1 MFDQYNDKKNQID
14 ENFNIHLRHNIKPMK
29 EGSIIALIY
38 GIFGVIWIAFSDSV
52 LLYFFDDIEVYRKVQ
67 TIKGWLFVFISV
79 MLIYSLVKIRSEL
92 YHKSIKDLQA
102 SYQELETV
110 YEELEAS
117 NQEILIKDTFLEYE
131 KNLNNKI
138 FNNAN
143 VLICIWDQNGVIQKI
158 NPYTEEILG
167 YNKKELVGS
176 KWLDL
181 LNQRDNNFQVEKII
195 KGIEESK
202 FSRNHENELIAKNK
216 NKIQVLWN
224 TININNKDETPLML
238 SIGSDLSIQKKLQS
252 ELDEAMHSDYLT
264 VLQNRSHLYKSV
276 IKAVNKKERFSLVVM
291 DLDNFKY
298 INEKFGHDVGDLL
311 LKYIARELQED
322 IDYPNEVVR
331 LGGDE
336 FSILLYEEDQ
346 EKIRKKVND
355 LLIRLGNTWEINNYK
370 LYFTFS
376 TGVSIYPKDSCNYL
390 EIFRNAEM
398 AMHQV
403 KKSGKHK
410 LLFYN
415 EQLES
420 KSLENIKMANEL
432 EKAISNKSF
441 ELYYQPQLKL
451 SSNKLV
457 GIEALIRWNHME
469 RGFISPGIFIKLAE
483 ETGQIFALEQWVFN
497 EALQQKEIYEKE
509 KGVNEN
515 LEISIN
521 LSSKSLMSGSA
532 FDKIEAIF
540 KSYPIRYS
548 EIIIEITETAVID
561 KIDIAI
567 ERLKRLKNLGVK
579 IALDD
584 FGTGYSSLT
593 YLKRLPIDIV
603 KFDRS
608 FISVIDQSDKDQKIV
623 KSMLNLVDSLGY
635 KVVAEGI
642 ETKEQ
647 LNYLCSNN
655 CDYGQGYLLSRPIRK
670 DQIIKFNIS

>member
-1 MFDQYNDKKNQID
+1 MFDHYNEKKKRID
-14 ENFNIHLRHNIKPMK
+14 ENFNEHLRFNIKPMK

-38 GIFGVIWIAFSDSV
+38 GIFGILWIAFSDTV
-52 LLYFFDDIEVYRKVQ
+52 LLYFYDNIEVYRELQ
-67 TIKGWLFVFISV
+67 TVKGWIFVLISV
-79 MLIYSLVKIRSEL
+79 FLIYSLVKVRSEL
-92 YHKSIKDLQA
+92 YRKSIKDLQD

-117 NQEILIKDTFLEYE
+117 NQEILIKDTYLEYE

-143 VLICIWDQNGVIQKI
+143 VLICIWDHNGVIQEV
-158 NPYTEEILG
+158 NPYTEEVLG
-167 YNKKELVGS
+167 YDKKELIGS
-176 KWLDL
+176 NWLDL
-181 LNQRDNNFQVEKII
+181 LNKRDEGLEIEKII
-195 KGIEESK
+195 KGIDESK
-202 FSRNHENELIAKNK
+202 FARNHENELITKNQ
-216 NKIQVLWN
+216 NKIQILWN
-224 TININNKDETPLML
+224 TININNNNELPLML

-252 ELDEAMHSDYLT
+252 ELDQAMHSDYLT

-276 IKAVNKKERFSLVVM
+276 INAVNKRKNFSLVVM
-291 DLDNFKY
+291 DIDNFKY

-311 LKYIARELQED
+311 LKYIAKKLQALIE
-322 IDYPNEVVR
+322 YPNEVVR

-336 FSILLYEEDQ
+336 FSILLYEDQ
-346 EKIRKKVND
+346 QDVIREKVNEI
-355 LLIRLGNTWEINNYK
+355 LINLGNTWENNNYK

-376 TGVSIYPKDSCNYL
+376 TGISIYPNDSGNYL

-415 EQLES
+415 EQLEN
-420 KSLENIKMANEL
+420 KSLESIKMANEL
-432 EKAISNKSF
+432 EKAINNKSF
-441 ELYYQPQLKL
+441 ELYYQPQLRL
-451 SSNKLV
+451 SSNELIGV
-457 GIEALIRWNHME
+457 EALIRWHHQDK
-469 RGFISPGIFIKLAE
+469 GFISPGVFIKLAE
-483 ETGQIFALEQWVFN
+483 ETGQIYALEKWVFN
-497 EALQQKEIYEKE
+497 EALMQKETYEKE
-509 KGVNEN
+509 KGLNQN

-521 LSSKSLMSGSA
+521 LSSKSLMSEIA
-532 FDKIEAIF
+532 FDNIEEIF
-540 KSYPIRYS
+540 RAYDIKYS
-548 EIIIEITETAVID
+548 EIIVEITETAVID

-567 ERLKRLKNLGVK
+567 QRLQRLRKLGVK

-647 LNYLCSNN
+647 LEYLCNNN
-655 CDYGQGYLLSRPIRK
+655 CDFGQGYLLSKPIRK
-670 DQIIKFNIS
+670 EQIVEFNIS

>member
-1 MFDQYNDKKNQID
+1 
-14 ENFNIHLRHNIKPMK
+14 
-29 EGSIIALIY
+29 
-38 GIFGVIWIAFSDSV
+38 
-52 LLYFFDDIEVYRKVQ
+52 
-67 TIKGWLFVFISV
+67 
-79 MLIYSLVKIRSEL
+79 
-92 YHKSIKDLQA
+92 
-102 SYQELETV
+102 
-110 YEELEAS
+110 
-117 NQEILIKDTFLEYE
+117 
-131 KNLNNKI
+131 
-138 FNNAN
+138 
-143 VLICIWDQNGVIQKI
+143 
-158 NPYTEEILG
+158 
-167 YNKKELVGS
+167 
-176 KWLDL
+176 
-181 LNQRDNNFQVEKII
+181 
-195 KGIEESK
+195 
-202 FSRNHENELIAKNK
+202 
-216 NKIQVLWN
+216 
-224 TININNKDETPLML
+224 
-238 SIGSDLSIQKKLQS
+238 
-252 ELDEAMHSDYLT
+252 
-264 VLQNRSHLYKSV
+264 
-276 IKAVNKKERFSLVVM
+276 M

-311 LKYIARELQED
+311 LKYIAKELQKT
-322 IDYPNEVVR
+322 IDYPNVVVR

-336 FSILLYEEDQ
+336 FSILLYESHQ
-346 EKIRKKVND
+346 ESVRKKVNEI
-355 LLIRLGNTWEINNYK
+355 LTSIGNTWEINNYK

-376 TGVSIYPKDSCNYL
+376 TGVSIYPKDSGNYL

-415 EQLES
+415 EQLET

-432 EKAISNKSF
+432 EKAITNKSF

-457 GIEALIRWNHME
+457 GIEALIRWNHEE

-483 ETGQIFALEQWVFN
+483 ETGQIYVLEQWVFN
-497 EALQQKEIYEKE
+497 EALKQKEIYEKE

-521 LSSKSLMSGSA
+521 LSSKSLMSESA
-532 FDKIEAIF
+532 FDKIEGIF
-540 KSYPIRYS
+540 NSYDINYS
-548 EIIIEITETAVID
+548 EIIVEITETAVID

-567 ERLKRLKNLGVK
+567 QRLKRLRKLGVK

-608 FISVIDQSDKDQKIV
+608 FISVIEQSDKDQKII

-635 KVVAEGI
+635 KVFAEGI

-647 LNYLCSNN
+647 LDYLCRNN
-655 CDYGQGYLLSRPIRK
+655 CDCGQGYLLSRPIRK
-670 DQIIKFNIS
+670 EQVIEFNIS